1 MDCVAFSRDR
11 IVLEE
16 YLKVDISH
24 VCVCVKG
31 TPGNGYWIGH
41 LDLICDVCVNSE
53 ERAFAFGTT
62 TTHLDDARDV
72 WCFVHRKGGSPAG
85 RIEPPLCDART
96 K

>member
-11 IVLEE
+11 TRGIFKGR
-16 YLKVDISH
+16 YIYH
-24 VCVCVKG
+24 MCVCVKG

-53 ERAFAFGTT
+53 EHAFAFRT
-62 TTHLDDARDV
+62 TTHLDDAKDV
-72 WCFVHRKGGSPAG
+72 VFLHRKGGSPAG

>member
-11 IVLEE
+11 TRGRFKARYIT
-16 YLKVDISH
+16 
-24 VCVCVKG
+24 CACVKG

-41 LDLICDVCVNSE
+41 LGLICDACVNSE
-53 ERAFAFGTT
+53 EYAFAFRT
-62 TTHLDDARDV
+62 TTHLDDAKDFAV
-72 WCFVHRKGGSPAG
+72 FHRKGGSPAG